1 MIPSVTPLRYPGSK
15 TWLVEYINKF
25 LEFNNM
31 EPEIIAEPYAGSGAV
46 AISLL
51 KEGKIEKAFLNEKDP
66 MIVAFWKSIL
76 SHPDELIEKIET
88 TEISLVTWK
97 DFRKYLAVDAH
108 RKYST
113 VDLGFAFFFFNR
125 TNFSGILSGGPLGG
139 QRQQSE
145 YSIACRFKRDYLV
158 EKVRK
163 MGDLRG
169 KIKVYQNDGI
179 HFMRKIQ
186 KDLSIREVVYYVDPP
201 YFKSGRDLYR
211 KWFTEEDH
219 IKLSEF
225 LKSFEYPW
233 LLSYDD
239 SEFIKML
246 YKESKSQQIY
256 ADYQAWRYKKNV
268 KELLFSNNVIP
279 PMILSSEM
287 NQGKVMVD
295 GMNSA

>member
-15 TWLVEYINKF
+15 TWLVGYFKKF
-25 LEFNNM
+25 LEFNSL
-31 EPEIIAEPYAGSGAV
+31 EPEIVAEPYAGSGAV

-51 KEGKIEKAFLNEKDP
+51 KRGEIEGVFLNEKDP
-66 MIVAFWKSIL
+66 LIVAFWKSVL
-76 SHPDELIEKIET
+76 YHPDELIERIET

-97 DFRKYLAVDAH
+97 NFRKYLAVDAQ

-113 VDLGFAFFFFNR
+113 VDLGFALFFFNR
-125 TNFSGILSGGPLGG
+125 TNFSGIVSGGPLGG

-145 YSIACRFKRDYLV
+145 YSIACRFKRSYLV

-163 MGDLRG
+163 MGDLG
-169 KIKVYQNDGI
+169 SKIKIFQSDGI
-179 HFMRKIQ
+179 RFMRKMK
-186 KDLSIREVVYYVDPP
+186 KDTPTREVVYYVDPP

-211 KWFTEEDH
+211 KWFAEEDH

-239 SEFIKML
+239 SEFIKQL
-246 YKESKSQQIY
+246 YEESRSQPIY
-256 ADYQAWRYKKNV
+256 ADYQAWKYKRNV
-268 KELLFSNNVIP
+268 KELLFSNYVIP
-279 PMILSSEM
+279 PMIPSTGEVYECTSS
-287 NQGKVMVD
+287 D
-295 GMNSA
+295 I